1 MQTQTIRPFT
11 EHDDVE
17 TIALTISRRELRMMF
32 DAMISADRFML
43 DREMPAIDLRAWDA
57 VLDLVKDTALAEM

>member
-1 MQTQTIRPFT
+1 
-11 EHDDVE
+11 
-17 TIALTISRRELRMMF
+17 MMF